1 MRASKK
7 TAQGLSGAHAYSRL
21 PFVSPSS
28 PLCGV
33 MLASQSNAGNGIKST
48 SFSVICTLRRSAHQA
63 NPGWWCFSL
72 STAGTR
78 GSRRR
83 CHGGPSHRIRG
94 PNSVTRCVSSWVFL
108 GEVHHERTKQT
119 LARVRP
125 GSTGGSARGY
135 ERSRVPRPEHLN
147 PWQAG
152 RNYSITS
159 SVRASNAHGTVP
171 CDAKFGVQNGAF
183 CWLFGNLLSG
193 AAAAWPL
200 AARAQQADRMR
211 RLVVLRSADVG
222 DAKGKAQFFAF
233 MEELAALGWANR
245 FNLRMEIRWGGGN
258 VNRASVFAK

>member
-21 PFVSPSS
+21 PFVSPVR
-28 PLCGV
+28 GHV
-33 MLASQSNAGNGIKST
+33 GIPKQCRQWDKKYLF
-48 SFSVICTLRRSAHQA
+48 FSVICTLRRSAHQA

-94 PNSVTRCVSSWVFL
+94 PNSVSRCVSSWVFL
-108 GEVHHERTKQT
+108 GKVHHERTKQT

-171 CDAKFGVQNGAF
+171 CGTPICRSGMRFMNG
-183 CWLFGNLLSG
+183 LSLLMIPG
-193 AAAAWPL
+193 AGLP
-200 AARAQQADRMR
+200 
-211 RLVVLRSADVG
+211 
-222 DAKGKAQFFAF
+222 
-233 MEELAALGWANR
+233 EP
-245 FNLRMEIRWGGGN
+245 
-258 VNRASVFAK
+258 